1 MSVREILGFD
11 VVRVN
16 LPSELDT
23 TALAELWRN
32 PDMDPQSAGEGEY
45 TLRVDADLGQF
56 YSSIIDDA
64 VEEGITEDDYQY
76 DILLGQIP
84 SVLAQDS
91 GNVFNT
97 IAEILVEKI
106 KEKYPYITK
115 AYIEYYGIN
124 DVKTYVKEKSKD
136 ARFIS
141 ANKSKVTVEYDLPFV
156 VWVGGVNLEV

>member
-1 MSVREILGFD
+1 M
-11 VVRVN
+11 
-16 LPSELDT
+16 
-23 TALAELWRN
+23 
-32 PDMDPQSAGEGEY
+32 
-45 TLRVDADLGQF
+45 
-56 YSSIIDDA
+56 
-64 VEEGITEDDYQY
+64 
-76 DILLGQIP
+76 
-84 SVLAQDS
+84 LAQDS